1 MAKKPIASNKEAAD
15 IARRLLREAVPPRL
29 KLLSLSILCMIGVA
43 GFTAALAYSTRLIVN
58 DVFVASDTSAA
69 LGVAALV
76 VVVTFFKSLFTY
88 ANGVVSVVFTR
99 SVSAAYQKRIFE
111 NVLRKD
117 MWHFI
122 GKHSATLMAQV
133 KLFGTSCG
141 TVVVNMA
148 NKLMTET
155 LTLIALIIVM
165 ILQDPIMTLV
175 CSVLFPVIFWL
186 VNVLSKRIRAVAAAE
201 SQLEGAYFAVGA
213 EAFDGIKTVK
223 TYELESKI
231 TNRFNDAID
240 TLEDRI
246 LSIARVTN
254 ATVPIMEFIGGL
266 VIGVFVVY
274 AAWQTITQGKTPGE
288 FTAFLTAFLMAYQP
302 AEKITKIWVDVQKSI
317 IHVRT
322 MYEVL
327 DAAPRRLSSG
337 VETLKDVG
345 GDISFEDVSFEYR
358 PGQPALRNVTFNIE
372 AGERVAL
379 VGRSGAG
386 KSTLIDLLLRFYDP
400 TQGTIRI
407 GGKDLRQVGEEEL
420 YQNVALISQ
429 DVFLFDGSIRD
440 NIRDGH
446 SEATDAEIEEAAHRA
461 SLTDVLGDMPNGLDT
476 SVGPNGRS
484 LSGGQKQRVGI
495 ARALVKNAKIYIF
508 DEATSALDGDNE
520 RAIMQTLVRELPGK
534 TILFITHRG
543 ATLAYV
549 SRAMLLE
556 KGRLLAFDRVAALQ
570 GDDSRFRS
578 LFNLGTV
585 EDET

>member
-1 MAKKPIASNKEAAD
+1 MMARKPVASNKDAAD
-15 IARRLLREAVPPRL
+15 IVRRLLREAVPPRI
-29 KLLSLSILCMIGVA
+29 KLLALSILCMVGVA

-76 VVVTFFKSLFTY
+76 IVVTFFKSLFTY

-99 SVSAAYQKRIFE
+99 SVSASYQKRIFE

-133 KLFGTSCG
+133 RLFGSSSG
-141 TVVVNMA
+141 TVVVNMT
-148 NKLMTET
+148 NKLMTEA
-155 LTLIALIIVM
+155 LTLVSLIIVM

-223 TYELESKI
+223 TYELEGKI
-231 TNRFNDAID
+231 IKRFNNAID

-266 VIGVFVVY
+266 VIGSFVVY
-274 AAWQTITQGKTPGE
+274 ASWQTITHGKTPGE
-288 FTAFLTAFLMAYQP
+288 FTAFITAFLMAYQP
-302 AEKITKIWVDVQKSI
+302 AEKITRIWVDVQKSLM
-317 IHVRT
+317 HVGT

-327 DAAPRRLSSG
+327 DAAPRRLSAG
-337 VETLKDVG
+337 TETLKDVN
-345 GDISFEDVSFEYR
+345 GDISFENVSFEYR
-358 PGQPALRNVTFNIE
+358 PGQPALRDVSFNS
-372 AGERVAL
+372 ATGERVAL

-407 GGKDLRQVGEEEL
+407 GGRDLRQVGEEEL

-446 SEATDAEIEEAAHRA
+446 SQATDAEIEEAAHRA
-461 SLTDVLGDMPNGLDT
+461 SLTDVLGDMPNGLET

-520 RAIMQTLVRELPGK
+520 RAIMQTLVTELPGK

-549 SRAMLLE
+549 NRAMLLE
-556 KGRLLAFDRVAALQ
+556 KGRLLAFDNVAALQ

-585 EDET
+585 ED

>member
-1 MAKKPIASNKEAAD
+1 MARKPVASNKEAAD

-29 KLLSLSILCMIGVA
+29 KLLAFSILCMIGVA
-43 GFTAALAYSTRLIVN
+43 GSTAALAYSTRLIVN

-76 VVVTFFKSLFTY
+76 IVVTFFKSLFTY

-122 GKHSATLMAQV
+122 GKHSATLMAQI
-133 KLFGTSCG
+133 KLFGSSCG
-141 TVVVNMA
+141 TVVVNLA

-155 LTLIALIIVM
+155 LTLISLIVVM

-175 CSVLFPVIFWL
+175 CSFLFPVIFWL

-223 TYELESKI
+223 TYELERKI

-266 VIGVFVVY
+266 VIGAFVVY
-274 AAWQTITQGKTPGE
+274 AAWQTITHGKTPGE

-302 AEKITKIWVDVQKSI
+302 AEKITKIWVDVQKNL

-337 VETLKDVG
+337 VETLKDVS

-358 PGQPALRNVTFNIE
+358 TGQPALRDVTFNIE

>member
-1 MAKKPIASNKEAAD
+1 MMARKPVASNKDAAD
-15 IARRLLREAVPPRL
+15 IVRRLLREAVPPRI
-29 KLLSLSILCMIGVA
+29 KLLALSILCMVGVA

-76 VVVTFFKSLFTY
+76 IVVTFFKSLFTY

-99 SVSAAYQKRIFE
+99 SVSASYQKRIFE

-133 KLFGTSCG
+133 RLFGSSSG
-141 TVVVNMA
+141 TVVVNMT
-148 NKLMTET
+148 NKLMTEA
-155 LTLIALIIVM
+155 LTLVSLIIVM

-223 TYELESKI
+223 TYELEGKI
-231 TNRFNDAID
+231 IKRFNNAID

-266 VIGVFVVY
+266 VIGSFVVY
-274 AAWQTITQGKTPGE
+274 ASWQTITHGKTPGE
-288 FTAFLTAFLMAYQP
+288 FTAFITAFLMAYQP
-302 AEKITKIWVDVQKSI
+302 AEKITRIWVDVQKSLM
-317 IHVRT
+317 HVGT

-327 DAAPRRLSSG
+327 DAAPRRLSAG
-337 VETLKDVG
+337 TETLKDVN
-345 GDISFEDVSFEYR
+345 GDISFENVSFEYR
-358 PGQPALRNVTFNIE
+358 PGQPALRDVSFNI
-372 AGERVAL
+372 ATGERVAL

-407 GGKDLRQVGEEEL
+407 GGRDLRQVGEEEL

-446 SEATDAEIEEAAHRA
+446 SQATDAEIEEAAHRA
-461 SLTDVLGDMPNGLDT
+461 SLTDVLGDMPNGLET

-520 RAIMQTLVRELPGK
+520 RAIMQTLVTELPGK

-549 SRAMLLE
+549 NRAMLLE
-556 KGRLLAFDRVAALQ
+556 KGRLLAFDNVAALQ

-585 EDET
+585 ED

>member
-1 MAKKPIASNKEAAD
+1 MARKPVASNKEAVEV
-15 IARRLLREAVPPRL
+15 ARRLLREAVPPRL

-133 KLFGTSCG
+133 KLFGTACG
-141 TVVVNMA
+141 TVVVNLA

-155 LTLIALIIVM
+155 LTLISLIIVM

-175 CSVLFPVIFWL
+175 CSLLFPVIFWL

-223 TYELESKI
+223 TYELEGKI

-266 VIGVFVVY
+266 VIGAFVVY
-274 AAWQTITQGKTPGE
+274 AAWQTITHGKTPGE

-302 AEKITKIWVDVQKSI
+302 AEKITKIWVDVQKSL

-337 VETLKDVG
+337 VETLKDVS

-358 PGQPALRNVTFNIE
+358 PGQPALRNVSFNIE

-400 TQGTIRI
+400 TEGTIRI

-446 SEATDAEIEEAAHRA
+446 SAATDAEIEEAAHRA

-520 RAIMQTLVRELPGK
+520 RAIMQTLVTELPDK

-549 SRAMLLE
+549 NRAMLLE

-570 GDDSRFRS
+570 GVDSRFRS

-585 EDET
+585 DDEV

>member
-1 MAKKPIASNKEAAD
+1 MAKKLIASNKEAAD
-15 IARRLLREAVPPRL
+15 IARRLLREAVPPRI
-29 KLLSLSILCMIGVA
+29 KLLSLSIFCMIGVA

-266 VIGVFVVY
+266 VIGIFVVY
-274 AAWQTITQGKTPGE
+274 AAWQTITHGKTPGE

-327 DAAPRRLSSG
+327 DAAPRRLGSG

-358 PGQPALRNVTFNIE
+358 PGHPALRNVTFNIE

-556 KGRLLAFDRVAALQ
+556 KGRLLAFDSVAALQ

>member
-1 MAKKPIASNKEAAD
+1 MAGKPVTSNKEAAD

-29 KLLSLSILCMIGVA
+29 KLLLLSILCMIGVA

-76 VVVTFFKSLFTY
+76 VVVTFFKSLFSY

-133 KLFGTSCG
+133 KLFGSSCG
-141 TVVVNMA
+141 TVVVNLS

-155 LTLIALIIVM
+155 LTLISLIVVM

-175 CSVLFPVIFWL
+175 CSFLFPVIFWL

-223 TYELESKI
+223 TYELERKI

-266 VIGVFVVY
+266 VIGAFVVY
-274 AAWQTITQGKTPGE
+274 AAWQTITHGKTPGE

-302 AEKITKIWVDVQKSI
+302 AEKITKIWVDVQKNL

-327 DAAPRRLSSG
+327 DAAPRRLNSG
-337 VETLKDVG
+337 VETLKDVS
-345 GDISFEDVSFEYR
+345 GDISFEAVSFEYR
-358 PGQPALRNVTFNIE
+358 TGQPALRDVTFNIE

-520 RAIMQTLVRELPGK
+520 RAIMQTLVSELPGK

-585 EDET
+585 ED